1 MIVNLDKAI
10 QKLSA
15 DGVEKAKEKAQELF
29 REEGYDPMSMT
40 QVIKQ
45 PTEKLKDKSEH
56 KTWGDLEFVKT
67 HPVHEHRLND
77 LVLQLKNIQNDPV
90 HMQNIESQLTE
101 SDRKKVQDLRDRF
114 NILFLKN
121 LLKEPP
127 MSDTNKALLGITG
140 AVVVLISIFSSLQ

>member
-29 REEGYDPMSMT
+29 KEEGYDPMSMT

-56 KTWGDLEFVKT
+56 KSWDLEFVQT
-67 HPVHEHRLND
+67 HPVNEHRLND
-77 LVLQLKNIQNDPV
+77 LVLQLKNIQSDPV

-101 SDRKKVQDLRDRF
+101 SDKKKVQDLRDRF

-127 MSDTNKALLGITG
+127 MSDNTKALLGVTG
-140 AVVVLISIFSSLQ
+140 AVVVLLSIFSGMQ